1 MGLWSSIKNI
11 GSKALGL
18 LSSNSGA
25 IGSGISGLFS
35 YQQAKQL
42 QQQNQQ
48 WQEYM
53 SNTAH
58 QREVQDLVAAGLNP
72 VLSANSGASY
82 GSVGTGSASV
92 PDIGANI
99 NTAKSIKQQ
108 EKVAD
113 STVDVNKGI
122 FLERMAQAINHEA
135 NTGKV
140 YQDIDNSKRITDA
153 QVANLN
159 ANSAKSLAEAQS
171 VNYGLPYKALEHEL
185 WSSGY
190 GRGLFYTSQTANT
203 ASDVGHGITS
213 FVPGLSI
220 NKTQK
225 YYDKSHNY
233 NHYGNY

>member
-1 MGLWSSIKNI
+1 MDLFGI
-11 GSKALGL
+11 GSAV
-18 LSSNSGA
+18 
-25 IGSGISGLFS
+25 GSIASATINFHAQK
-35 YQQAKQL
+35 YL
-42 QQQNQQ
+42 QKQNQQ
-48 WQEYM
+48 WQEKM

-58 QREVQDLVAAGLNP
+58 QREVKDLQAAGLNP

-82 GSVGTGSASV
+82 GSVGTGSVSV
-92 PDIGANI
+92 PDIGSNI
-99 NTAKSIKQQ
+99 NTARAVKQQ
-108 EKVAD
+108 EKIAD
-113 STVDVNKGI
+113 STVEANKGT
-122 FLERMAQAINHEA
+122 FMERMAQAINHEA
-135 NTGKV
+135 NTSKV

-159 ANSAKSLAEAQS
+159 ANSARSLAEAQS
-171 VNYGLPYKALEHEL
+171 INYGLPYKALEHEL

-203 ASDVGHGITS
+203 AGDVGRGINS
-213 FVPGLSI
+213 FVPGFKI